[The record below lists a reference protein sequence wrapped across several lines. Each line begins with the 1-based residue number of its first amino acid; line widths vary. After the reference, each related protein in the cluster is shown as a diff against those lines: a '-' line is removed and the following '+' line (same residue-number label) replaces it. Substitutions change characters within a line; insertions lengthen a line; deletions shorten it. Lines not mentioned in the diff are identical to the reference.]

1 MMLRDPA
8 NLCWIYFSIFLWK
21 FSEFS
26 LLKILKF
33 SNYMQTFQISGKKG
47 SAQPEVNWTKPTWR
61 KVPDLYNFKCDM
73 EKIFFRLA
81 QSMVPRKPVKPQV
94 LFTFILNYVLASEIP
109 SNEYC
114 IINMEL
120 VISLSITYRL
130 LQSQH
135 NTWNHRINVPA
146 GYKDFMEIHAIR
158 RRAVTVYWH
167 QQIKYCLTREATR
180 VCN

>member
-1 MMLRDPA
+1 MFPPSK
-8 NLCWIYFSIFLWK
+8 NS
-21 FSEFS
+21 
-26 LLKILKF
+26 KILKLYKLF
-33 SNYMQTFQISGKKG
+33 KSL
-47 SAQPEVNWTKPTWR
+47 AR
-61 KVPDLYNFKCDM
+61 KVMPNLKWTELNRPEEKCPTCIILNVIWKKYFLDWPSQWYQ
-73 EKIFFRLA
+73 ESLLSHRYY
-81 QSMVPRKPVKPQV
+81 

-146 GYKDFMEIHAIR
+146 GYKDFMEIQAIR
-158 RRAVTVYWH
+158 RRAVTVCWH